1 MSQRI
6 VIDIPDERHPQSV
19 IRQGDW
25 IVLAIHVDV
34 LKHVAE
40 SSPILEFINDEGES
54 FGAVVTDADVFVN
67 ELVSQLNYEGED
79 GSTLVTHMIDDAFD
93 SAVEHGARGIKVA
106 EEAAAIISAREAKG
120 EAEAKEKG
128 Q

>member
-6 VIDIPDERHPQSV
+6 VIDIPDERNQRSV

-34 LKHVAE
+34 LKHAAE
-40 SSPILEFINDEGES
+40 LAPILEFINDEGEC

-79 GSTLVTHMIDDAFD
+79 GSTLVTRMIDDAIE

-106 EEAAAIISAREAKG
+106 EEAAAIISASEAKG
-120 EAEAKEKG
+120 EG
-128 Q
+128 S